1 MPPTGWFGSW
11 EMMDAE
17 RKPFAVQFGK
27 NLRRCRAGAGISQE
41 ELGFRASLHRTEIG
55 LLERGRREPRLGTI
69 VRLASALRVSFNMLL
84 DGIDWKVN
92 PPSSR

>member
-1 MPPTGWFGSW
+1 
-11 EMMDAE
+11 MMGAE
-17 RKPFAVQFGK
+17 RNPFAVQFGK
-27 NLRRCRAGAGISQE
+27 NLQRCREGAGISQE

-55 LLERGRREPRLGTI
+55 LLERGRREPRLGTF
-69 VRLASALRVSFNMLL
+69 VRLASALRVSLNTLL